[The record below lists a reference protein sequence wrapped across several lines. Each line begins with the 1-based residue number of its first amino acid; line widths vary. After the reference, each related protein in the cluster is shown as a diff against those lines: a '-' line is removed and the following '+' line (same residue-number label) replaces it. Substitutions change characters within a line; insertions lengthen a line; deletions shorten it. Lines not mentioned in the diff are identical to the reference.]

1 MKCESCSKLIYPLCF
16 KHFLA
21 FGNKGSKLDF
31 EVKPNAVCCATV
43 RCAKKIKDVMDRIW
57 WDSHGPNGPNMEPNS
72 MSILLDW
79 WTTGNNYLLYCG
91 GKTESG
97 KTVSTTKKQVW
108 QELAELMKEQG
119 VIVEQTAA
127 QIGMKICT
135 LKADYCK
142 ANDWLQNT
150 GAGILENGGTID
162 EGITKRCK
170 YFSLL
175 DPMMSSRAAINPL
188 AQAEIGV
195 TDEVLGVES
204 GDTLPD
210 VNNNNYDLDGNLL
223 QEVMDHNILT
233 ESSPA
238 VTHYGHPK
246 IPSGSA
252 RCPLSFKAAC
262 AAKGTKATDSVMS
275 ALKESIHLQ
284 QMTKQSIKQAEL
296 DALNEWK

>member
-1 MKCESCSKLIYPLCF
+1 
-16 KHFLA
+16 
-21 FGNKGSKLDF
+21 
-31 EVKPNAVCCATV
+31 
-43 RCAKKIKDVMDRIW
+43 
-57 WDSHGPNGPNMEPNS
+57 MEPNS